1 MKQSFFLLTAAIFL
15 LLACGSGSKTQKN
28 TAEKPSANSITN
40 ELPGYKV
47 YKTKGDYSKLVP
59 VILADDKSAIESSPL
74 PSDLFVDGQFQYPAK
89 LAQGYLL
96 GRHGIGAQT
105 AFLKWDYEKFF
116 QDGALLSKKELNS
129 LILDADP
136 FLEMY
141 NCVTRV
147 EESVAIE
154 YLNDLINNGNLQN
167 QCTRVK

>member
-1 MKQSFFLLTAAIFL
+1 MKQSFFLLTAAMIL

-28 TAEKPSANSITN
+28 NAEKPSANNIIN
-40 ELPGYKV
+40 ELAGYKV

-59 VILADDKSAIESSPL
+59 VIITDDKSAIESSPL
-74 PSDLFVDGQFQYPAK
+74 PSDLFVDGQFLYPAK
-89 LAQGYLL
+89 LAQGYFL
-96 GRHGIGAQT
+96 GRHGIGPQT

-141 NCVTRV
+141 HCVTRV

-154 YLNDLINNGNLQN
+154 YFNDLINNGNLHD